1 MRPSRPRGWSRKRI
15 VVGIVLVVVAAFVL
29 QRLSTGRDSAQ
40 ISRAVEAAATS
51 TDPSYCRESVTAGY
65 LQQTTGAKAPYA
77 DQVCES
83 EAGMGGADSVDVS
96 DIAIDGSHATARV
109 AYEGGS
115 LDGARLAVR
124 LVKEG
129 KDWRLDELVAFEE
142 FDRAKFDRSYRRD
155 LVQFGAPRRAVEC
168 ALARV
173 GAYSD
178 RDLQQ
183 VVLQSAHAVFL
194 PILVGCDRGGVEQN
208 LIESVADP
216 KLGFPKEMV
225 SCATERIRSST
236 DAELARLQLDLDVY
250 GRLLFSCDSEAV
262 FAYLRREL
270 RAYELDSGA
279 VDCVLSA
286 LRKLPPVEAM
296 RLTYD
301 EGRYE
306 ELIASCK
313 G

>member
-1 MRPSRPRGWSRKRI
+1 VIG
-15 VVGIVLVVVAAFVL
+15 VVLVVVAAFVL
-29 QRLSTGRDSAQ
+29 QRLSTRRDGAQ

-51 TDPSYCRESVTAGY
+51 TDPSYCRESVTSSY
-65 LQQTTGAKAPYA
+65 LRQTTGARAPYA

-96 DIAIDGSHATARV
+96 DIAIDGSHATARA

-129 KDWRLDELVAFEE
+129 KDWKLDKLVAFEE
-142 FDRAKFDRSYRRD
+142 FDRAKFDRSYTKD
-155 LVQFGAPRRAVEC
+155 LVQFGAPKRAVEC
-168 ALARV
+168 ALAKA

-178 RDLQQ
+178 RELEQ
-183 VVLQSAHAVFL
+183 VVLHRAHVVFL
-194 PILVGCDRGGVEQN
+194 PILVGCDREGVEQN
-208 LIESVADP
+208 VIESVADP
-216 KLGFPKEMV
+216 NLSFPKGMV
-225 SCATERIRSST
+225 SCATGRIRGST
-236 DAELARLQLDLDVY
+236 DTELARLQLDLDAY
-250 GRLLFSCDSEAV
+250 GRLLFDCDSEAV

-279 VDCVLSA
+279 VECVVSA
-286 LRKLPPVEAM
+286 LRKLPPVEMM
-296 RLTYD
+296 RLTY